1 MANEIS
7 QFIITK
13 FIYQV
18 FADRPMKKKWLSYKN
33 FTTFSNNWYGKRKK
47 KKKKNRK
54 IHIAWILCKL
64 CFYIIAFNYVS
75 TIRNDFFEENF
86 LETAK

>member
-33 FTTFSNNWYGKRKK
+33 FTTFSHNCGMEKDNKK
-47 KKKKNRK
+47 KKIGKF
-54 IHIAWILCKL
+54 I
-64 CFYIIAFNYVS
+64 
-75 TIRNDFFEENF
+75 
-86 LETAK
+86 